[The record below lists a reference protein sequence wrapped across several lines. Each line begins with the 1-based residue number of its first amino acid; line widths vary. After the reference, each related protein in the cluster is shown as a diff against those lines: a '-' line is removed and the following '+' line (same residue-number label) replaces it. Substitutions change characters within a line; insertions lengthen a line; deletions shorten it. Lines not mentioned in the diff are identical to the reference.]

1 MPVFHRRGKWYCQ
14 LPQLLV
20 LLEKDLVY
28 VKIWTWKISRSGISV
43 IPKYAQVALTLA
55 AQSAPR
61 LQWHKP

>member
-43 IPKYAQVALTLA
+43 IPKYAKVALTLD

-61 LQWHKP
+61 LEWHKP